1 MEDNLKNTV
10 SNIRNFVIISHIDHG
25 KSTLADRLLEI
36 TGTISKDKMK
46 EQFLDSMALEREK
59 GITIK
64 MHPVRLIYNSYILNL
79 IDTPGHIDFSYEISR
94 ALACVEGALLLVD
107 AVKGIQAQTLH
118 NLSQAQKQ
126 GLVIIGAVN
135 KIDLPQAR
143 VEQTRQE
150 LAEALNV
157 ALEEIFLI
165 SGKTGENVLA
175 VLQAVIKKVP
185 CPAVSDINKPL
196 KALVFDSKYDP
207 FSGVVAYVRIF
218 EGKITAGDKI
228 TFVRANY
235 QCESKEVGYFIPH
248 LVPAPFLGPG
258 DIGYIKTGIK
268 APAKVKVGETI
279 AGVAD
284 IGYRHEVVEPLP
296 GYKEPQPVLYLSLF
310 PYNADEFDRLKDSL
324 EKLHLSDPAL
334 IFATDSKMVLGRGFK
349 VGFLGSL
356 HAEITIRRLKAE
368 FDLELV
374 ATSPQV
380 IFKVMTKNGQALMVS
395 SPSLWPE
402 ETAIQSASE
411 PWVNLEIITPNNY
424 INQLFPILQNFDI
437 SLQETKFLT
446 IQKSILIAQAPLRE
460 IISGDFYDKMKTITE
475 GYGSFSFEQT
485 GYRCNDLVKLD
496 ILIASE
502 PCEPF
507 AKIVP
512 KTKAYEIS
520 RKFLLKLKDV
530 LPTQQ
535 FLVSLQAAVGGKI
548 IARESISARRKDVTA
563 PLYGGDVTRKRKLLD
578 IQKKGKKELQSKGQ
592 VRIPAK
598 VFLEMLK
605 D

>member
-1 MEDNLKNTV
+1 MESCK
-10 SNIRNFVIISHIDHG
+10 SARNFVIISHIDHG

-36 TGTISKDKMK
+36 TGTISQDKMK

-64 MHPVRLIYNSYILNL
+64 MHPVRLNYQTGGNSYILNL

-118 NLSQAQKQ
+118 NLNQAQKQ

-150 LAEALNV
+150 LAEVLNV
-157 ALEEIFLI
+157 EPEEIFLI
-165 SGKTGENVLA
+165 SGKTGENVPAL
-175 VLQAVIKKVP
+175 LQAVIEKVP

-228 TFVRANY
+228 TFARADY

-258 DIGYIKTGIK
+258 DIGYIKTGVK

-284 IGYRHEVVEPLP
+284 IGYRHEAVEPLT

-310 PYNADEFDRLKDSL
+310 PYNADDFDHLKDSL

-334 IFATDSKMVLGRGFK
+334 IFATDSKMALGRGFK

-356 HAEITIRRLKAE
+356 HAEITVRRLKAD
-368 FDLELV
+368 FGLELV
-374 ATSPQV
+374 TTAPQV
-380 IFKVMTKNGQALMVS
+380 IFKVVAKNGQALMIS

-402 ETAIQSASE
+402 EIAIQTASE

-424 INQLFPILQNFDI
+424 ISQLFPILQNFDI

-446 IQKSILIAQAPLRE
+446 AQKSILIAQASLRE

-485 GYRCNDLVKLD
+485 GYRSNDLVKLD
-496 ILIASE
+496 ILIANE

-507 AKIVP
+507 ARIVP
-512 KTKAYEIS
+512 RGKAYEIS

-530 LPTQQ
+530 LPSQQ

-578 IQKKGKKELQSKGQ
+578 IQKKGKKDLQSKGQ
-592 VRIPAK
+592 VRIPPK